1 MKSFSMVRTL
11 VIMMVLALALA
22 ACGSGSDTG
31 GTTGGGTTGGGAS
44 SGGTTGGTTSG
55 GLPLFAG
62 SKVVAEGS
70 PMSIAINAMK
80 DQMKAQPGG
89 ADAKFDAYSLPAG
102 TAFADVKT
110 FYNGEL
116 TKLGYQSAESMGASA
131 AAMPGA
137 GVWIKDN
144 GASSV
149 TVTEIPGQAEP
160 IIMVMQVG
168 K

>member
-1 MKSFSMVRTL
+1 T
-11 VIMMVLALALA
+11 
-22 ACGSGSDTG
+22 
-31 GTTGGGTTGGGAS
+31 
-44 SGGTTGGTTSG
+44 SGGTSGGGTTSG

-62 SKVVAEGS
+62 AKVVADGS

-80 DQMKAQPGG
+80 DQMKSQPGG

-102 TAFADVKT
+102 TTFDKVKT
-110 FYNGEL
+110 FYNDEL
-116 TKLGYQSAESMGASA
+116 TKMGFQSAESMGASA

-137 GVWIKDN
+137 GMWLKDN

-149 TVTEIPGQAEP
+149 TITEIPGQAEP
-160 IIMVMQVG
+160 IIMIMQVG